1 MDIDPF
7 AMQVS
12 VYGALFTLIETNR
25 GGQDG
30 RQGLLRGQEEG
41 YVPFFVQGGTAT
53 LVSRFEPSGESG
65 DFSPR
70 P

>member
-1 MDIDPF
+1 MDIDHF

-25 GGQDG
+25 GGQHG
-30 RQGLLRGQEEG
+30 RLDLLRGQEEG

-65 DFSPR
+65 DLSPR